1 MLATDATHEDES
13 LTWSQTGIEQLTW
26 ASNALLPI
34 GWVDSLLSRFGIKD
48 MFASYFEVDIQRH
61 VVKLLNHIHHD
72 FVCNPAS
79 DGLGQL
85 ILNSLSQITVPDGG
99 SDDVGAAGER

>member
-13 LTWSQTGIEQLTW
+13 LTWSQTGIEAAGKLLSMGKLT
-26 ASNALLPI
+26 
-34 GWVDSLLSRFGIKD
+34 WVDSLLSRFGIKD

-72 FVCNPAS
+72 FVCNPAP
-79 DGLGQL
+79 DGLGQM
-85 ILNSLSQITVPDGG
+85 ILDSLSQITGPDGG